1 VLKRLTTL
9 ACAGALSVV
18 CGSATARP
26 AGPYAATAD
35 PVIAAAGDIA
45 CDPNASSFKN
55 GKGTSSECRQK
66 YTAALLAGVNAVLP
80 LGDLQYESGP
90 LNNFTNSYALSWGA
104 YKAITHPAPGNHDY
118 QTSGAA
124 GYYAYFGAAA
134 GDPAKGYYSYDLG
147 GWHLIALNSSCSPVG
162 GCGTASAQTVWL
174 RNDLSRTTKS
184 CILAYWHHP
193 RFSSATHGSDTS
205 YDAFWQALY
214 AAHADVV
221 LVGHD
226 HTYERF
232 ALQNPAGQADPAGIR
247 EFVAG
252 TGGKS
257 HYTFRTVIP
266 NSEVR
271 NANTFGVLKLT
282 LHPNSYDWQ
291 FVPES
296 GSFTDSGSTACHP
309 GGPTAVSLASFSAV
323 RTRAGAVLLRWRMAS
338 ETRTLG
344 FNIYRQGKGKVVKLN
359 RTLIPSVSGG
369 TATGHA
375 YSRLDRNVPRA
386 GWKLRYRLQ
395 AVDLDGTRSWMGSA
409 ATTR

>member
-1 VLKRLTTL
+1 MRLSAL
-9 ACAGALSVV
+9 ACAGALSVI

-26 AGPYAATAD
+26 AGPLAASAD

-45 CDPNASSFKN
+45 CDPNGGNGGSS
-55 GKGTSSECRQK
+55 SCRDR

-80 LGDLQYESGP
+80 LGDLQYENGLLSK
-90 LNNFTNSYALSWGA
+90 FTNGYAQTWGA
-104 YKAITHPAPGNHDY
+104 YKAITHPVPGNHDY
-118 QTSGAA
+118 LTSGAA
-124 GYYAYFGAAA
+124 GYYAYFGAIA

-147 GWHLIALNSSCSPVG
+147 EWHLVALNSECSPVG
-162 GCGTASAQTVWL
+162 GCGTNSAQTVWL
-174 RNDLSRTTKS
+174 RNDLSSTSKS
-184 CILAYWHHP
+184 CILAYWHIP
-193 RFSSATHGSDTS
+193 RFSSATHGSNTA
-205 YDAFWQALY
+205 YTAFWQALY

-257 HYTFRTVIP
+257 HYSFPTVVA

-282 LHPNSYDWQ
+282 LHSSSYDWQ
-291 FVPES
+291 FVRES
-296 GSFTDSGSTACHP
+296 GSFTDSGTTVCHP
-309 GGPTAVSLASFSAV
+309 APTAVSLVSFSAV
-323 RTRAGAVLLRWRMAS
+323 RTRAGVLVRWRTAS
-338 ETRTLG
+338 QTRTLG
-344 FNIYRQGKGKVVKLN
+344 YNVYRQRDGRLVKLN

-369 TATGHA
+369 TASGHA
-375 YSRLDRNVPRA
+375 YSLLDRSAPRA
-386 GWKLRYRLQ
+386 SGKLRYRLQ
-395 AVDLDGTRSWMGSA
+395 AVNLDGMRRWVGSA
-409 ATTR
+409 VVAR